1 MAVEKD
7 RPELLREMIRHVEGS
22 VHPLEF
28 NEVPL
33 DPLAQHVILN
43 IHVSSTRCWF
53 LGIDHG
59 ITACNEMVIGNFV
72 ALENFFH
79 EKLNMWSPYWSPFY

>member
-1 MAVEKD
+1 VSFEKD
-7 RPELLREMIRHVEGS
+7 RPELFREMIRHVEGS

-53 LGIDHG
+53 LGIGHCPTG
-59 ITACNEMVIGNFV
+59 V
-72 ALENFFH
+72 AVLVEYRGRILRNT
-79 EKLNMWSPYWSPFY
+79 